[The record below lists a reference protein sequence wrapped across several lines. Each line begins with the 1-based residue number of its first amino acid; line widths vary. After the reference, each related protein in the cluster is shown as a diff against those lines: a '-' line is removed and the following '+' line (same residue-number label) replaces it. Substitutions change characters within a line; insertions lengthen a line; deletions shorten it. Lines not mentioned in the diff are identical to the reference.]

1 MRGLL
6 TIGLI
11 VGLLI
16 LTTAVAG
23 GGPDTP
29 GPLQSQAAVLTLPT
43 GVELTD
49 TELEQITGEL
59 LPIWIGFAV
68 SLAARAAAA
77 AAVNAGRGTLV
88 GAPSGV
94 LPEVGRQLD
103 LGQFDARALGCAALG
118 GAIAGAI
125 GGPLA
130 PGATTVSGGMGL
142 VVGGLAGSRCGR

>member
-1 MRGLL
+1 LL

-11 VGLLI
+11 VGLL
-16 LTTAVAG
+16 LSTTAIAG
-23 GGPDTP
+23 GGTLSTA
-29 GPLQSQAAVLTLPT
+29 PLHTQAAILILPI
-43 GVELTD
+43 GVELAD
-49 TELEQITGEL
+49 AELGQVRGEF
-59 LPIWIGFAV
+59 LPIWAAV
-68 SLAARAAAA
+68 VISLAARAAAA
-77 AAVNAGRGTLV
+77 AAVNAGRGALV